1 MKDIQAGDYIVNKDM
16 QMEGIVVSLRK
27 KYPFANPHKPSTVT
41 LFCTRDEIYSPNVG
55 QTIELKLHKSWKIDN
70 DREFR

>member
-27 KYPFANPHKPSTVT
+27 NANPHKPSTLT
-41 LFCTRDEIYSPNVG
+41 LFCTRDEIYSLNVG
-55 QTIELKLHKSWKIDN
+55 QTIDFKLHESWKIDN